1 METLSDSVQQELDQ
15 LTNIQRAAVLMLLLG
30 EQEAANIISYLNPKE
45 VQPLGAAM
53 VSVADLSQEAIS
65 AVLDEFI
72 ATIKKQTTLGLG
84 VTDYVETVLK
94 RALGEDKAASV
105 LSRILPGSS
114 SKGLDVLNWMD
125 ARTIAEMI
133 RGEHPQVVAIIL
145 SVLEYAVDHL
155 EVSHVIVCGHYG
167 CGGVQRAMVN
177 ERGAMLDHWL
187 QPLTMLYR
195 KHRPLFDAL
204 PDEGA
209 RLDRLCELNIE
220 MQVRRLAATPIVE
233 NAWARGQKLNLHGW
247 IYAIHDGLIRDL
259 GPHLSSASERDA
271 LLSIDQRVAEPVESQ
286 SARRRQAEDA
296 FAGLDLSDMASPPCC
311 MLPLAY
317 SSSLPK
323 TGGKDE

>member
-1 METLSDSVQQELDQ
+1 MSKSLDHLFDQNLGWAQAKTRDDPGYFRRMAEQQTPNYLWIGCSDSRVTANDVLGLDPGEVFVHR
-15 LTNIQRAAVLMLLLG
+15 NI
-30 EQEAANIISYLNPKE
+30 ANIVHTSDLN
-45 VQPLGAAM
+45 
-53 VSVADLSQEAIS
+53 
-65 AVLDEFI
+65 
-72 ATIKKQTTLGLG
+72 
-84 VTDYVETVLK
+84 
-94 RALGEDKAASV
+94 
-105 LSRILPGSS
+105 
-114 SKGLDVLNWMD
+114 
-125 ARTIAEMI
+125 
-133 RGEHPQVVAIIL
+133 IL

-271 LLSIDQRVAEPVESQ
+271 LLSIDQRVAEPVEPQ